1 MVVKIFTGIIEE
13 LGVVKNIVKGANS
26 CKINIQCQEVL
37 SDVKLGD
44 SIAINGVCLT
54 VVEFSKN
61 HFIAD
66 VMAETLEKTI
76 LKELKSGSQ
85 INLERALRLSDR
97 LGGHLVQG
105 HVDGVGTILEK
116 ENLDISIIFRIQAPE
131 HVLKYIIPKGSIAI
145 DGISLTVVDVF
156 AESFSVSVIPHTAT
170 ITTLGQKDTG
180 DKVNL
185 ETDIIG
191 RYIERLIL
199 NNKGEIKDQSKIDLN
214 FLSEHGFI

>member
-1 MVVKIFTGIIEE
+1 MVKIFTGIIEE

>member
-1 MVVKIFTGIIEE
+1 MFTGIIEE